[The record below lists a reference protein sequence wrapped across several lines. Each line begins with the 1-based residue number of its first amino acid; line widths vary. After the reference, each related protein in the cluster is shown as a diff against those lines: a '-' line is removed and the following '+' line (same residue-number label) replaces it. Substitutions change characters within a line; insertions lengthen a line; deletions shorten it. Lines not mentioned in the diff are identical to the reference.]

1 LILSPAGYDDL
12 IPKSLDGYGM
22 PHTTK
27 SSLHSPGSRY
37 TYKRKEVEIREER
50 RGASETDKHHP
61 FFLLVRLWKL
71 VGSGGLKDS
80 MHNPNR
86 SASVEEKE
94 PLLRNAGE
102 EDGY

>member
-1 LILSPAGYDDL
+1 
-12 IPKSLDGYGM
+12 M

-27 SSLHSPGSRY
+27 SSLHSPSSRY
-37 TYKRKEVEIREER
+37 TYKRKEVELREER

-61 FFLLVRLWKL
+61 FFFFLVRLSKL

-86 SASVEEKE
+86 GASVEEKE

-102 EDGY
+102 EDGH

>member
-1 LILSPAGYDDL
+1 MACRIPPSPVFTLPAAGTPTKEKRLSY
-12 IPKSLDGYGM
+12 
-22 PHTTK
+22 
-27 SSLHSPGSRY
+27 
-37 TYKRKEVEIREER
+37 ER
-50 RGASETDKHHP
+50 RGEEPVRQINTIP
-61 FFLLVRLWKL
+61 LFFLVRLSKL

-86 SASVEEKE
+86 GASVEEKE